1 MHRKKLM
8 VNMLKPTNRKFVSP
22 RSVLARSVLASS
34 VLARSILLAASFTM
48 ALFAS
53 VAIGKEDNYISIVFV
68 KGDVTLI
75 QTYGA
80 VSPPVKGTQVYS
92 GDVINTG
99 KAGFISLG
107 AKYGVNVQPDSQ
119 VIIESVVCNRTTE
132 KCTITL
138 KTENGKIYGE
148 EIPSAASEQT
158 TQFSINTPYS
168 SAAVRGPRFGH
179 SGLLLTPPAKLKG
192 VQLPD
197 DQ

>member
-22 RSVLARSVLASS
+22 RSVLARS

-92 GDVINTG
+92 GDVIHTG

-107 AKYGVNVQPDSQ
+107 AKYGEYVNVQPDSQ
-119 VIIESVVCNRTTE
+119 ATIESVVCDRTTE

-138 KTENGKIYGE
+138 KTENGKFYGE